1 MSKRIYLGLDIAA
14 GVLRAAA
21 LKRGVKKHPLLS
33 GARLEK
39 LAEGVVRFGLREP
52 NILLPDQFV
61 TAIRRVLTPL
71 SGPHEDRLS
80 VVLGAGTGLVM
91 PVEVESAFKSRSEG
105 EEMLRWQLKNRLPAA
120 PDQVRLDYQV
130 LETTDTGRCRL
141 LVGVMAKSVLEQYE
155 AVLAEAGYHSV
166 LVDFHL
172 LSLVNY
178 YRPRFDFGNDFLLLN
193 IEDQEFGLQY
203 FQRGVLRFC
212 RARQMECGTDRLV
225 QELHR
230 TRISCHSEFP
240 GSARCG
246 IFLHTTEPEAESLL
260 ETAAS
265 VFEREVVLLAP
276 HREAAAEISEG
287 QYRELVAAIG
297 AAERMM

>member
-1 MSKRIYLGLDIAA
+1 VSKRIYLGLDIAA
-14 GVLRAAA
+14 GALRAAA
-21 LKRGVKKHPLLS
+21 LRRGVKKRPLLI
-33 GARLEK
+33 GARREK

-61 TAIRRVLTPL
+61 AAVRRVLTPL
-71 SGPHEDRLS
+71 SGAGEDRLS

-91 PVEVESAFKSRSEG
+91 PMEVESAFKSRSEG
-105 EEMLRWQLKNRLPAA
+105 EEMLRWQLKNRLPVE
-120 PDQVRLDYQV
+120 PEQVRLAYQV

-141 LVGVMAKSVLEQYE
+141 LVGVLAKSVLEQFE
-155 AVLAEAGYHSV
+155 ALLADSGYHSV
-166 LVDFHL
+166 VVDFHL
-172 LSLVNY
+172 LSVSNF
-178 YRPRFDFGNDFLLLN
+178 YRPRFDFGADFLLLN
-193 IEDQEFGLQY
+193 IEGRDFGFQY

-212 RARQMECGTDRLV
+212 RVRQMERGTDRLV

-230 TRISCHSEFP
+230 TRISCHGEFP

-246 IFLHTTEPEAESLL
+246 VFLHTTEPEAESLR
-260 ETAAS
+260 ETVAS
-265 VFEREVVLLAP
+265 VFEREVVLPGLP
-276 HREAAAEISEG
+276 REAAAPIYEG

>member
-1 MSKRIYLGLDIAA
+1 MSKRIYLGLDIAVGA
-14 GVLRAAA
+14 LRAVA
-21 LKRGVKKHPLLS
+21 LKRGVKKHPLLK
-33 GARLEK
+33 GVRREK
-39 LAEGVVRFGLREP
+39 LAEGVVRPGLREP
-52 NILLPDQFV
+52 NILLPEQFAAAV
-61 TAIRRVLTPL
+61 RRVLTPL

-91 PVEVESAFKSRSEG
+91 PVEVESVFKSRSEG
-105 EEMLRWQLKNRLPAA
+105 EEMLRWQLKNRLPVA

-141 LVGVMAKSVLEQYE
+141 LVGVMAKAVLEQYE
-155 AVLAEAGYHSV
+155 AVLAKAGYHSV

-178 YRPRFDFGNDFLLLN
+178 YRPRFDFGSDFLLVT
-193 IEDQEFGLQY
+193 IEEQEFGLQY

-212 RARQMECGTDRLV
+212 RARQMERRADRLI

-240 GSARCG
+240 ASVRAAV
-246 IFLHTTEPEAESLL
+246 FLHSTEPESESLRD
-260 ETAAS
+260 TVAS

-276 HREAAAEISEG
+276 HRVAAVQISEG